1 MLRKFTVLTAI
12 LLFVLSMLGIAQEID
27 LIERA
32 PQAQWKNS
40 AGQEV
45 RFGMRQETVGI
56 AKYEQDV
63 FLEDGKQY
71 KRVLLTHPQG
81 KDFGVIMG
89 VFSNISIPEK
99 GGKLI
104 IAGGFIQGAQRS
116 DGVKFV
122 VQFRQA
128 GERAEAERK
137 VRIRRRPADEVSP
150 VVSGGILSSFDA
162 RYNGK
167 IERIEHDLSQYAGQ
181 AGDIILAVQA
191 GQSSAY
197 DWAVWTEA
205 KLVFGAAV
213 GADLHKTLS
222 GHNSRIYSADF
233 SPNGKYVV
241 TASGDNSAKI
251 WEVET
256 GGLVTTL
263 RGHTS
268 HVFSARFSRNSSQV
282 LTAGGK
288 TAKLWDLSTGTEI
301 REFKGHTSVVHC
313 AEFSPNGAV
322 VVTGSEDGTA
332 KLWNAQNG
340 KEIRTIAVTNKGW
353 VYDAGFS
360 PDGRTLALGA
370 ANGLVG
376 LWNVSNGQKIR
387 NFEGHN
393 RAISSVSLSP
403 NGRFLATSSIDNTTR
418 IWEISNGRLVQTFRG
433 NDFREVNF
441 NPDGHSV
448 VTASAGGVSQ
458 VWSVQDGTQILTIE
472 HSSAA
477 QRVLSATFSPDGK
490 YIVTA
495 GDDQTAKIWKVNL
508 P

>member
-1 MLRKFTVLTAI
+1 MSIYILHYGGIGTMKKIVVLAGVF
-12 LLFVLSMLGIAQEID
+12 LFVLSMLGAAQEID
-27 LIERA
+27 LIEKA
-32 PQAQWKNS
+32 PQAQWRNS

-45 RFGMRQETVGI
+45 RFGLRQETIGI

-63 FLEDGKQY
+63 ILEDGKQR

-81 KDFGVIMG
+81 KDFGMIMG
-89 VFSNISIPEK
+89 VFPNISIPEK
-99 GGKLI
+99 GGRLI

-122 VQFRQA
+122 IQFKQE
-128 GERAEAERK
+128 GEQ
-137 VRIRRRPADEVSP
+137 VT
-150 VVSGGILSSFDA
+150 SGDVLSSFDA

-167 IERIEHDLSQYAGQ
+167 IDRIEYDLSQNAGQ
-181 AGDIILAVQA
+181 TGDIILIVQA

-205 KLVFGAAV
+205 KLVFSERI

-241 TASGDNSAKI
+241 TASGDNSAKV
-251 WEVET
+251 WETAT
-256 GGLVTTL
+256 GKQVTTL
-263 RGHTS
+263 RGHPS
-268 HVFSARFSRNSSQV
+268 HVFSARFSPDSRHV
-282 LTAGGK
+282 VTAGGEI
-288 TAKLWDLSTGTEI
+288 AKLWDASTGTEI
-301 REFKGHTSVVHC
+301 RAFKGHANIVHS
-313 AEFSPNGAV
+313 AEFSPDGAV
-322 VVTGSEDGTA
+322 VATGGEDGTV
-332 KLWNAQNG
+332 KLWNAQTG
-340 KEIRTIAVTNKGW
+340 KEIRTIEVIKKGW
-353 VYDAGFS
+353 VYDAAFS
-360 PDGRTLALGA
+360 PNSHTLAIGA

-376 LWNVSNGQKIR
+376 LWNVSNGQNIR
-387 NFEGHN
+387 NFDGHN
-393 RAISSVSLSP
+393 RAISSVSFSP

-418 IWEISNGRLVQTFRG
+418 IWEVSNGRLMQTFRG
-433 NDFREVNF
+433 EDFREVNF
-441 NPDGHSV
+441 SPDGKYV

-458 VWSVQDGTQILTIE
+458 VWRVQDGKQMLTLE

-477 QRVLSATFSPDGK
+477 MRVLSATFSRDGK

-495 GDDQTAKIWKVNL
+495 GDDQTAKIWRINL